1 MMRDPA
7 AIASDLD
14 KIKRLPALITVNRG
28 RGLMLLTAGL
38 ERMLRAAEA
47 RITADSRE
55 RDRVVECDFICDYVP
70 AVLNHE
76 FVARS
81 HVVVGDHAPEPR
93 MVS

>member
-14 KIKRLPALITVNRG
+14 KIRRLRAHITV
-28 RGLMLLTAGL
+28 T
-38 ERMLRAAEA
+38 RMAAEA
-47 RITADSRE
+47 RIAADSRE
-55 RDRVVECDFICDYVP
+55 RDRAAECDFICDYVS
-70 AVLNHE
+70 AVLNHK